1 MPSDRMHG
9 LDFTIHEDTDMSH
22 TTGTQAPADGS
33 GALAQGTTAHDAL
46 APRPDRRAFLE
57 SVTLG
62 AAALAASMA
71 AAPMAS
77 AMAESAPARRPG
89 FTGPWSDAWLDGI
102 KGTHKQFFDGVTIND
117 GFAMVFAT
125 GFLNLNKEA
134 YGLGDHDLTAVVGLR
149 HLAMLMALSDAMWV
163 KYGIGKAFSIN
174 DPTTKAVAAR
184 NPFLHKEAMPLPGSD
199 IPTLVGRGVIFT
211 VCNVALT
218 VLSGKLAGGA
228 GVSADDAKKEWT
240 ANLVPG
246 MTIVPV
252 GVLAVNRAQE
262 KGCTYCYGG

>member
-1 MPSDRMHG
+1 MSHAARGVSPANP
-9 LDFTIHEDTDMSH
+9 HEDS
-22 TTGTQAPADGS
+22 A
-33 GALAQGTTAHDAL
+33 ALS
-46 APRPDRRAFLE
+46 PRTDRRAFIE

-62 AAALAASMA
+62 AAALAASMT

-77 AMAESAPARRPG
+77 AMAESAPLRKSGA
-89 FTGPWSDAWLDGI
+89 TGPWSDAWLDGI

-149 HLAMLMALSDAMWV
+149 HHAMLMALSDAMWM
-163 KYGIGKAFSIN
+163 KYGVGKAFN
-174 DPTTKAVAAR
+174 VTDPATKEIAVR
-184 NPFLHKEAMPLPGSD
+184 NPFLHKEGMPLPGSD
-199 IPTLVGRGVIFT
+199 IPTLVSRGVIFT

-218 VLSGKLAGGA
+218 VMSGKLG
-228 GVSADDAKKEWT
+228 SALNMTPDDAKKEWT
-240 ANLVPG
+240 ANLTPG